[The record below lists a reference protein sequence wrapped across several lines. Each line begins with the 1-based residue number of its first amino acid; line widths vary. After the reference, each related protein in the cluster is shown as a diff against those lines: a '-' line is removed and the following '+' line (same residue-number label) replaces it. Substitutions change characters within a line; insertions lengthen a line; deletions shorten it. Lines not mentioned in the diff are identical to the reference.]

1 MSYRVWVNHHQLFGN
16 NESYPEW
23 EEWVKSQGIEIGPDG
38 NYNFYTKDF
47 NGMMQAVEKIVKR
60 LIKERHEDVI
70 KGRKY
75 FNFRLNKE
83 VPYKELGDYSN
94 ILEEVEKK
102 QKFYNNK
109 NLSLH
114 FYLRDHIENGYF
126 FLTYRLFDI
135 CRDKLEDHLVSYKV
149 TDPKGIE
156 ISAG

>member
-23 EEWVKSQGIEIGPDG
+23 EEWVGSQGIEIGPDG
-38 NYNFYTKDF
+38 NYEFYTKDF
-47 NGMMQAVEKIVKR
+47 NGMMQAVEKIVIR
-60 LIKERHEDVI
+60 LIKERHEDVL

-75 FNFRLNKE
+75 FDFRINKE
-83 VPYKELGDYSN
+83 VPYHELGDYSN
-94 ILEEVEKK
+94 ILEGVEKN
-102 QKFYNNK
+102 QNIPFHY
-109 NLSLH
+109 
-114 FYLRDHIENGYF
+114 YLRDLIENGYF

-149 TDPKGIE
+149 IDPKGIE

>member
-1 MSYRVWVNHHQLFGN
+1 MSYRIWVNHHQLFGN

-38 NYNFYTKDF
+38 NYEFYTHDF
-47 NGMMQAVEKIVKR
+47 NGMMQAVEKIVIR
-60 LIKERHEDVI
+60 LIKERHEEVI

-75 FNFRLNKE
+75 FDFCINKE
-83 VPYKELGDYSN
+83 VPYHELGDYSN

-102 QKFYNNK
+102 QNIPFHY
-109 NLSLH
+109 
-114 FYLRDHIENGYF
+114 YLKDHIENGYF

-149 TDPKGIE
+149 TDQKGIE